1 MGLLESLH
9 IRKAKEAQGIVKPL
23 PGISD
28 EIPKITFSNLVD
40 YYNKEPIIRL
50 AASHYSQSIVGKG
63 HYTSSESQ
71 RAKKVVDRFS
81 DDIGLDN
88 FLVDVATHL
97 YAFGNCFTEKRD
109 PDNLQDLANL
119 PIGSDWRIQREDT
132 GEVQKIIQIRGGRTV
147 EFEPNEIIH
156 WKVNVLNGEPIG
168 RGVLH
173 TLAETR
179 SYTIRFS
186 DKSSKTITI
195 APLIQQYWMHSDTMR
210 KIARHYVP
218 LSAWQIKGLKKE
230 DQSSVQ
236 STLRKL
242 EPGERIALFDAEA
255 EIKSEQADPRGRLE
269 IFETH
274 FQNQMIFAC
283 MSPLVKAF
291 TREGFVGES
300 ALKIVDEWYQDFIDY
315 GQRLIKNYVEEEI
328 FRPIVQQNGMNW
340 TRERVKFLWGV
351 QEQVKLELEDVVNL
365 KKEGIISVEE
375 ARQFI
380 EENVGVE
387 LADLAPELPTSPDN
401 QKAELRKVQMEILK
415 KAQEVLSHS

>member
-1 MGLLESLH
+1 MGILESLGL
-9 IRKAKEAQGIVKPL
+9 RKVKEAQGIVKPI

-28 EIPKITFSNLVD
+28 EIPKITFSKLVE
-40 YYNKEPIIRL
+40 YYNKEPIIRF
-50 AASHYSQSIVGKG
+50 AASHYAQSIVGKG
-63 HYTSSESQ
+63 HYTSSDSK
-71 RAKKVVDRFS
+71 RAKSVVDRFS

-109 PDNLQDLANL
+109 SDDLQDLVNL
-119 PIGSDWRIQREDT
+119 PIGSDWRITREDT
-132 GEVQKIIQIRGGRTV
+132 GEVQKITQIRGGRSV
-147 EFEPNEIIH
+147 EFKPEEIIH
-156 WKVNVLNGEPIG
+156 WKANILDGEALG

-179 SYTIRFS
+179 TYTIRFS

-195 APLIQQYWMHSDTMR
+195 APIIQQYWMHSDTMR

-315 GQRLIKNYVEEEI
+315 GQRLIKNHVEEEI

-340 TRERVKFLWGV
+340 TGERVKFHWGV
-351 QEQVKLELEDVVNL
+351 QEQVELELKDVIELTDKGVIT
-365 KKEGIISVEE
+365 KEE

-380 EENVGVE
+380 QENVGI
-387 LADLAPELPTSPDN
+387 ELPTL
-401 QKAELRKVQMEILK
+401 AEVSGQSSN
-415 KAQEVLSHS
+415 AQQLDLS